1 MMNKTK
7 TLMMSWLFV
16 CLAFTSCGNMSEKE
30 IEDMASS
37 GVVLIQNQ
45 SYYEIEMS
53 DGEILYFSG
62 LNDNGEI
69 QDLTPYKD
77 SIQRQVSYGSG
88 FFITEDGKIV
98 TNAHVVSN
106 SVANK
111 DVNKSMAKVIEA
123 IKAGVA
129 AEYWAI
135 KEKYDNA
142 VRAYNYASYSDQ
154 VTYIEFLQIGNIC
167 KELESQVDEYANLYY
182 SIDDIKVNESDIKY
196 HNEVSI
202 AYNDTYVT
210 DSKDFAP
217 CVIGKI
223 DKEHDLAIIQL
234 KNKKTPE
241 GKYIFNVAGEDP
253 LDTYSWQEKITAKV
267 SEDKNNKLFMLSFNL
282 GPILAS
288 TKEGLKAQFN
298 SGAISQ
304 KTEERIMY
312 SIPALQGSSGS
323 PVVNQQGQVVAV
335 NFAGLKGTQ
344 NFNYGIRLKYLMKL
358 INSD

>member
-1 MMNKTK
+1 MNKTEK
-7 TLMMSWLFV
+7 IMMAWLLV
-16 CLAFTSCGNMSEKE
+16 CLAFISCGNMSEKE
-30 IEDMASS
+30 IEDMTSS
-37 GVVLIQNQ
+37 GVVLVQNQ
-45 SYYEIEMS
+45 SYYEIVLS

-62 LNDNGEI
+62 LNDKGEI
-69 QDLTPYKD
+69 QNLTPNKD
-77 SIQRQVSYGSG
+77 SIQKQVSYGSG
-88 FFITEDGKIV
+88 FFITGDGKIV

-106 SVANK
+106 SVADK
-111 DVNKSMAKVIEA
+111 DVNKSMGKVFEA
-123 IKAGVA
+123 IKEGVA
-129 AEYWAI
+129 AEYWAL

-142 VRAYNYASYSDQ
+142 VRAYNYANYSDE

-167 KELESQVDEYANLYY
+167 KELQSQVDEYANLYY
-182 SIDDIKVNESDIKY
+182 SIDNIKVNESEIKY

-210 DSKDFAP
+210 DNKDFAP

-241 GKYIFNVAGEDP
+241 GKYVFPVTEEDP
-253 LDTYSWQEKITAKV
+253 IECYSWREKLTAKV
-267 SEDKNNKLFMLSFNL
+267 GEDKNSKIFMLSFNL
-282 GPILAS
+282 GPVLAS

-298 SGAISQ
+298 SGSISQ
-304 KTEERIMY
+304 KTEEKFMY
-312 SIPALQGSSGS
+312 SIPALSGSSGS
-323 PVVNQQGQVVAV
+323 PVVNLQGQLVAV

-344 NFNYGIRLKYLMKL
+344 SFNYGIRIKYLQKL